1 MDARDS
7 VRMRYEK
14 RLREG
19 VEDTSGYNQSIGG
32 FERFTK
38 VCRWLLYH
46 LLFII
51 SPLEAGFKCHFLF
64 QGFGRRVMEQQG
76 WKDGDGLGHSRVGIS
91 EALENEGQHPHC
103 KRGFGCV

>member
-19 VEDTSGYNQSIGG
+19 LEDTSGYNQAIGS

-38 VCRWLLYH
+38 VSWCFLGN
-46 LLFII
+46 LLFLFCYVVCIRVFKMFFFI
-51 SPLEAGFKCHFLF
+51 VGLWPSGNGTAGLERWGWIGT
-64 QGFGRRVMEQQG
+64 QPGRDFR
-76 WKDGDGLGHSRVGIS
+76 ST
-91 EALENEGQHPHC
+91 
-103 KRGFGCV
+103 

>member
-19 VEDTSGYNQSIGG
+19 LEDTSGYNQAIGS

-38 VCRWLLYH
+38 VSRWFLGH
-46 LLFII
+46 LLFIM
-51 SPLEAGFKCHFLF
+51 SKY
-64 QGFGRRVMEQQG
+64 V
-76 WKDGDGLGHSRVGIS
+76 
-91 EALENEGQHPHC
+91 
-103 KRGFGCV
+103 